1 MRSLPPIYAITD
13 RASSGIDDHVEIARR
28 LFRVGIRLLQVREK
42 DWTDGR
48 LLSAVESVAEV
59 GRRYRATV
67 LVNDR
72 TDLARIAG
80 VGVHLGEEDLPPAES
95 RRILGDGA
103 WIGVSTHDVAAASKA
118 FAEGIADYV
127 AFGPVFAS
135 PTKPGRSERGLE
147 ALSEVARGKTRP
159 LVAIG
164 GITAANADRVFE
176 AGADSVAV
184 IRGLFGQSS
193 LEDNARALLDV
204 ARRRRPLGRIYLVGF
219 SGAGKT
225 AIGRR
230 VASRLRLP
238 FVDLDAEIERTS
250 GRTIRAIFEDSGEQ
264 EFRRLETT
272 FLEGTESLPSAIISP
287 GAGCF
292 AREQNR
298 RIIGRL
304 GSAMFLQVPWK
315 TIVAR
320 LTGKTDRPL
329 FRGADQARSL
339 YEEREPFYRM
349 APIHVTLAEESIE
362 EAADRVLA
370 ALSDRM
376 EPGV

>member
-1 MRSLPPIYAITD
+1 MLRLPPIYAITD

-80 VGVHLGEEDLPPAES
+80 IGVHLGEEDLPPAES

-103 WIGVSTHDVAAASKA
+103 WIGVSTPDAASASKA
-118 FAEGIADYV
+118 FAAGSADYV

-184 IRGLFGQSS
+184 IR
-193 LEDNARALLDV
+193 
-204 ARRRRPLGRIYLVGF
+204 
-219 SGAGKT
+219 
-225 AIGRR
+225 
-230 VASRLRLP
+230 
-238 FVDLDAEIERTS
+238 
-250 GRTIRAIFEDSGEQ
+250 
-264 EFRRLETT
+264 
-272 FLEGTESLPSAIISP
+272 
-287 GAGCF
+287 
-292 AREQNR
+292 
-298 RIIGRL
+298 
-304 GSAMFLQVPWK
+304 
-315 TIVAR
+315 
-320 LTGKTDRPL
+320 
-329 FRGADQARSL
+329 
-339 YEEREPFYRM
+339 
-349 APIHVTLAEESIE
+349 
-362 EAADRVLA
+362 
-370 ALSDRM
+370 
-376 EPGV
+376 